1 MKRHK
6 GRQPSKGAPEG
17 KQSPPTKGLPE
28 AARAAYNRIVAPDGR
43 PFLLDL
49 GLAAG
54 VLGAWLVLHGFETLV
69 GAASHELRLVVR
81 PLGYRPEWPIGPAAL
96 GLLGLVLAWV
106 RHRFFAGGPHLQERL
121 RRAALL
127 AAVLLA
133 LRLSALVDPLVYVFP
148 FLTLLWSPHA
158 LWAVAL
164 VYLGYVH
171 LPPGRQEK
179 SLPAKYLAGG
189 LLALCLPLYFLYALY
204 FCQVT
209 MLHGD
214 EGQYLR
220 VTQSLLHDGDMDL
233 ANNLE
238 QTDEFHVTGFAVPK
252 APGSPEGKIHSQHP
266 IGLSVALL
274 PAYWWALDQWNNP
287 RLAAALLISV
297 LASLCVPLLFLYLV
311 RLGAEPWAAILAT
324 SIMAVTGPF
333 FHYTNQLS
341 PEVPGLFILL
351 VAILALA
358 HWQAPG
364 GSYRSWGP
372 WEVPLLGLLALLLC
386 GLPFLH
392 PRLVPIGL
400 LCGAGVLLQAWHSPR
415 RPLALG
421 IVGVV
426 VAAGLYALVSFHF
439 AFSGDWMGPLRPGS
453 GAWGEGA
460 LGIDNWSISLPG
472 QWLQVEMGLLN
483 GSPVY
488 FFSLVGIV
496 ILARCRDRRLAV
508 VLCFFAATA
517 GLNGLHSNW
526 IFGYGFPARFLVT
539 ALPVLALGLAWALPF
554 LMRTATAAFLVAL
567 VLAISLETVLATLE
581 QTEAGYQ
588 GGNLLYRSINQF
600 YPLHQHFFPASQQG
614 MPWLDIAFWGL
625 LLAALSCRPRRF
637 GLRWGL
643 AASVAL
649 APFLWSRTD
658 ALTHRLPKSLSPYVA
673 HLSTATSRIAPKEF
687 VSLPDLRLTEDAA
700 APNGSLHA
708 RTGATSPGLVIKSLV
723 GVLHPGTYRLTFP
736 GLRVD
741 PPGGQV
747 SGHLIIAQLYTLEV
761 VSPWSSRSG
770 FPLVGGEVD
779 EDYSLTFEI
788 DRPGICYTYCEYSGH
803 GDLALDEIQVTF
815 IPTATRRNA
824 VEIHRASHEAEG
836 RPIEATISYSDLPA
850 GHYRVGFDFTGS
862 TFASFFDRDPAPI
875 STAAYTGPMS
885 SDQLAR
891 SSSIWIRTAEHR
903 WASVTSP
910 DYLRPRQEGFHP
922 PWWLSIPF
930 AADHHARHLRFAL
943 TRPGD
948 VHIFVHYDGPADL
961 DLTEVVLYREVLEQ
975 PASM

>member
-17 KQSPPTKGLPE
+17 EQNPPKKGLPE
-28 AARAAYNRIVAPDGR
+28 AAKAAYNRIVAPDGR

-54 VLGAWLVLHGFETLV
+54 LLCVWLVLHGVETLV

-133 LRLSALVDPLVYVFP
+133 LRLSALADPLVYVFP

-179 SLPAKYLAGG
+179 SLPAKYLAWG

-238 QTDEFHVTGFAVPK
+238 QTDEFHVTGFEVHR
-252 APGSPEGKIHSQHP
+252 APGSPGNKVHSVHP
-266 IGLSVALL
+266 IGLSAALL
-274 PAYWWALDQWNNP
+274 PAYWWGLDQWENP
-287 RLAAALLISV
+287 RLASALFMAL
-297 LASLCVPLLFLYLV
+297 LASLCVPLIFLYLA
-311 RLGAEPWAAILAT
+311 RLGAEPWAALLAT

-333 FHYTNQLS
+333 FHYTNQLY
-341 PEVPGLFILL
+341 PEVPGLVIIL
-351 VAILALA
+351 VALLALA

-364 GSYRSWGP
+364 GSYRSWGL

-386 GLPFLH
+386 CLPFLH
-392 PRLVPIGL
+392 PRLAPAGL

-415 RPLALG
+415 RPLALC
-421 IVGVV
+421 IVGLVG
-426 VAAGLYALVSFHF
+426 AAGLWAVVAFNY
-439 AFSGDWMGPLRPGS
+439 AFSGDWLGPFQPGN
-453 GAWGEGA
+453 AWSEDA
-460 LGIDNWSISLPG
+460 LDMATWGISLPG
-472 QWLQVEMGLLN
+472 HWLHAAKGILN
-483 GSPVY
+483 SSPAY
-488 FFSLVGIV
+488 FFSLFGL
-496 ILARCRDRRLAV
+496 LALASKRDRRV
-508 VLCFFAATA
+508 VVVGGLYAATA
-517 GLNGLHSNW
+517 AVHGLHPAW
-526 IFGYGFPARFLVT
+526 TFGYGFPARFLIT
-539 ALPVLALGLAWALPF
+539 ALPVLVLGLAWALPMLLRKATTTFF
-554 LMRTATAAFLVAL
+554 LAFSLV
-567 VLAISLETVLATLE
+567 ISLETILHSLVL
-581 QTEAGYQ
+581 TEGAYQ
-588 GGNLLYRSINQF
+588 GDNLLHRSLNRF

-625 LLAALSCRPRRF
+625 LLAALFFRPRHC

-643 AASVAL
+643 AASAAL
-649 APFLWSRTD
+649 APLLWSRSD
-658 ALTHRLPKSLSPYVA
+658 ALAQRLPPSLSPHVA
-673 HLSTATSRIAPKEF
+673 HLSTATSRISPKES
-687 VSLPDLRLTEDAA
+687 VSLPVLRLTEDAA
-700 APNGSLHA
+700 APDGSLRA
-708 RTGATSPGLVIKSLV
+708 RTGATSPGLVNNSLV

-747 SGHLIIAQLYTLEV
+747 SGHFIFARLYTVEV

-779 EDYSLTFEI
+779 QDYSLTFEM
-788 DRPGICYTYCEYSGH
+788 DQPGICYTYCEYSGH
-803 GDLALDEIQVTF
+803 GELALDEIQVTY
-815 IPTATRRNA
+815 IPTSTRRKA
-824 VEIHRASHEAEG
+824 VEIHRVAHESEG
-836 RPIEATISYSDLPA
+836 RPINAAISYSDLPA

-875 STAAYTGPMS
+875 RTAAYAGAASP
-885 SDQLAR
+885 DQLAR
-891 SSSIWIRTAEHR
+891 SSSLWLSTIEHR
-903 WASVTSP
+903 WATVTTP
-910 DYLRPRQEGFHP
+910 DYVRPLQEGVHP

-930 AADHHARHLRFAL
+930 AADHHARHLRFDL
-943 TRPGD
+943 SRPGD
-948 VHIFVHYDGPADL
+948 VHVRVHYDGPADL
-961 DLTEVVLYREVLEQ
+961 DLTEIVLYRETIEQ
-975 PASM
+975 AVSM